1 MNGRL
6 ISDEDMV
13 GAEHMQTLDLFRMFD
28 GDEGRYAGQYLLL
41 FCILYH
47 IIMAI
52 VDNIDSEIWRY
63 HCKIYLSIAILLEV
77 GSVRFSLLRPTHLS
91 LEIKPRRG

>member
-1 MNGRL
+1 MDMNGRL

-41 FCILYH
+41 FCILL
-47 IIMAI
+47 MRKCKSAFAAI
-52 VDNIDSEIWRY
+52 
-63 HCKIYLSIAILLEV
+63 C
-77 GSVRFSLLRPTHLS
+77 G
-91 LEIKPRRG
+91 